1 MITVTFSIITDN
13 GRGRRSLGFLPIAI
27 RFDTPEEAQC
37 FLEARHY
44 KQAPENLTVMTKE
57 FTKGED
63 ITGLALAVIS
73 QVTEPE
79 GFFEDEI
86 NPSIQEMLS

>member
-1 MITVTFSIITDN
+1 MITVTFSVITN
-13 GRGRRSLGFLPIAI
+13 NASGNSLGFLPIAV
-27 RFDTPEEAQC
+27 RFDTPEEAYR
-37 FLEARHY
+37 FLEAKHY
-44 KQAPENLTVMTKE
+44 KQDLENPAVMSKQ
-57 FTKGED
+57 FTKGEG

-73 QVTEPE
+73 QVTGPE

>member
-13 GRGRRSLGFLPIAI
+13 GQNAPSLGFLPIAV
-27 RFDTPEEAQC
+27 RFGTPEEAKS
-37 FLEARHY
+37 FLEERSY
-44 KQAPENLTVMTKE
+44 KPDPNNPAIMQKPFVRNDGTPGFA
-57 FTKGED
+57 F
-63 ITGLALAVIS
+63 AVIS

-86 NPSIQEMLS
+86 NPPQQGELS

>member
-1 MITVTFSIITDN
+1 
-13 GRGRRSLGFLPIAI
+13 
-27 RFDTPEEAQC
+27 
-37 FLEARHY
+37 
-44 KQAPENLTVMTKE
+44 MTKE

>member
-13 GRGRRSLGFLPIAI
+13 GRGRRSLGFLPIAV
-27 RFDTPEEAQC
+27 RFDTPEEAYR

-44 KQAPENLTVMTKE
+44 EPDQENPAVMSKQ
-57 FTKGED
+57 FTKGEG

-73 QVTEPE
+73 QVTGPE

>member
-1 MITVTFSIITDN
+1 MVTITFSVITDN
-13 GRGRRSLGFLPIAI
+13 DRDRRSLGFLPIAV
-27 RFDTPEEAQC
+27 RFDAPEEAYC

-44 KQAPENLTVMTKE
+44 KQDPENPTVMSKQ
-57 FTKGED
+57 FAKSNN

-73 QVTEPE
+73 QVTGPE